1 MSVEQ
6 FAEWLARV
14 FDVEPTNLPER
25 PAPPAPAATQNDRE
39 RVIEALDQ
47 AWLTAPPT
55 KS

>member
-14 FDVEPTNLPER
+14 FDVEPTNLPDR
-25 PAPPAPAATQNDRE
+25 SAPVAPAATQNDRE
-39 RVIEALDQ
+39 RVVEALDQ
-47 AWLTAPPT
+47 AWRDAPPT